1 MSVAKIVF
9 KIPLAN
15 DVIGAPVLSSGF
27 TISFPLT
34 KERQL
39 SNFKVLD
46 SAKE

>member
-1 MSVAKIVF
+1 MPEAKIVL
-9 KIPLAN
+9 KIRLAN
-15 DVIGAPVLSSGF
+15 DVTGVPALSSGF
-27 TISFPLT
+27 TISFSLT